1 MDGAA
6 LDSLLDAL
14 ARDQGD
20 PGGGAASGIM
30 TAISAALAQMVCRY
44 TRDAPETDAIDR
56 RLGELRERAVTAAER
71 DARASGA
78 LGVALRPAGAEG
90 SDERSARIVAAGA
103 TAVGTSARLGAVS
116 LAVWHELERVAAVG
130 NRHLLAD
137 VAVAADAVAAGL
149 GGAVTNLRGGLTL
162 VAAHGDASALDAAH
176 GAMVD
181 ELLTARSAA
190 RALADGA
197 GEP

>member
-1 MDGAA
+1 MDGGA
-6 LDSLLDAL
+6 LGSLLDAL

-56 RLGELRERAVTAAER
+56 RLGTLRARAVVTAER
-71 DARASGA
+71 DAKASGA
-78 LGVALRPAGAEG
+78 LGEALRPAGPAG
-90 SDERSARIVAAGA
+90 SDDRSRRIVAAA
-103 TAVGTSARLGAVS
+103 TTAVETSAELGAVS
-116 LAVWHELERVAAVG
+116 LAVWRELTTVAAVG

-162 VAAHGDASALDAAH
+162 AGAHGDASALERRH
-176 GAMVD
+176 GGMVD
-181 ELLTARSAA
+181 QLLAA
-190 RALADGA
+190 RRAARGLADGA

>member
-1 MDGAA
+1 MDGTA
-6 LDSLLDAL
+6 LDAVLDAL

-56 RLGELRERAVTAAER
+56 RLGALRARAVIAAER
-71 DARASGA
+71 DAKASGA
-78 LGVALRPAGAEG
+78 LGVALRPAGPAG
-90 SDERSARIVAAGA
+90 SDDRSRRIVTAAT
-103 TAVGTSARLGAVS
+103 TAVETSAELGAVS
-116 LAVWHELERVAAVG
+116 LAVWHELMTVAAVG

-149 GGAVTNLRGGLTL
+149 GGAVTNLRGGLAL
-162 VAAHGDASALDAAH
+162 VEAHGDASTLTSRH
-176 GAMVD
+176 GGMVD
-181 ELLTARSAA
+181 QLLAA
-190 RALADGA
+190 RRAARGLADDA